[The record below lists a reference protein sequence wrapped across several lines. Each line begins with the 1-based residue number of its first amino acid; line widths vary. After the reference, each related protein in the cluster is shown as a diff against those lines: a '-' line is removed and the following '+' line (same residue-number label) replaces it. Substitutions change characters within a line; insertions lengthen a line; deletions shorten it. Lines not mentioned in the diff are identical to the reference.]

1 MNLTVF
7 IKCKLAGNC
16 RNRLF
21 KILDVCNENQ
31 IYIDANNGQDFFAKR
46 VTAGRIH
53 TSLST
58 SWQMWVFGKL
68 LLMRQCFIAMNC
80 ISYTLEMIILII
92 LKKNTHFRA
101 PSIFILHFFSHDF
114 PITSTEYFAPKYIFC
129 RCTFANS
136 GKSVKINFLLATTR
150 FTTSRNLRIAKQLL
164 LHVNFTMATVGGWG
178 GGGWE

>member
-92 LKKNTHFRA
+92 KKKH
-101 PSIFILHFFSHDF
+101 IFVLLPFLF
-114 PITSTEYFAPKYIFC
+114 Y
-129 RCTFANS
+129 TF
-136 GKSVKINFLLATTR
+136 LATTFPSPPLSISHR
-150 FTTSRNLRIAKQLL
+150 SISFVVVRLL
-164 LHVNFTMATVGGWG
+164 IQERV
-178 GGGWE
+178 